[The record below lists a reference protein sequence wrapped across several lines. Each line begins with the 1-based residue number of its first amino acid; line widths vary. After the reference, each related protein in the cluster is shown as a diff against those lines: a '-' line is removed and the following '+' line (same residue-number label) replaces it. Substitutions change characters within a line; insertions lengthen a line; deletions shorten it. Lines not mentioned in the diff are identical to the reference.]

1 MASTKNSAEKPITN
15 EREQAVPKEIE
26 QPEEMIANDP
36 EQAEKEVINEPE
48 NNIQL
53 VKFIFPYKCYSA
65 GDITGFASEISEKL
79 IAKKLAVAYQ
89 E

>member
-1 MASTKNSAEKPITN
+1 MAATKNTAEKPSTN
-15 EREQAVPKEIE
+15 EPEQAVTKEIE
-26 QPEEMIANDP
+26 QPEEKVANDP

-53 VKFIFPYKCYSA
+53 VKFVSPYKCYSA
-65 GDITGFASEISEKL
+65 GDVTGFASDISEKL